1 MTGEE
6 IEIKKENQ
14 VTEKAATGIKNY
26 VQEEKETVGEIE
38 IITGILEIGQET
50 EKHLNVVA
58 EMKEGEADQE
68 VETEIVEKDAEA
80 GIEIMKEIKDQGEKD
95 HDPEKRDEVVQEIEG
110 VAGPE
115 NEEADQ
121 EIVQRMVLKEI
132 NQENVIEKRPI
143 TKKSKDLVDHQVE
156 VEIKRDQTRV
166 HYLPSRVYKTDHAQI
181 VEIMKAL
188 IIKVYLMIMK
198 AINTLKSMIV
208 KKNIDTKVKAL
219 ILI

>member
-1 MTGEE
+1 
-6 IEIKKENQ
+6 
-14 VTEKAATGIKNY
+14 
-26 VQEEKETVGEIE
+26 
-38 IITGILEIGQET
+38 
-50 EKHLNVVA
+50 
-58 EMKEGEADQE
+58 MKEGEADQE

-95 HDPEKRDEVVQEIEG
+95 HDPEKKDEVVQEIEG
-110 VAGPE
+110 VADQE
-115 NEEADQ
+115 NDEADQ

-132 NQENVIEKRPI
+132 NRKNVIEKRPI
-143 TKKSKDLVDHQVE
+143 IKKSKDLVDHQVE
-156 VEIKRDQTRV
+156 VEIKRDQTRD
-166 HYLPSRVYKTDHAQI
+166 HYLPSRAYKTDHAQI

>member
-1 MTGEE
+1 
-6 IEIKKENQ
+6 
-14 VTEKAATGIKNY
+14 
-26 VQEEKETVGEIE
+26 
-38 IITGILEIGQET
+38 
-50 EKHLNVVA
+50 
-58 EMKEGEADQE
+58 MKEGEADQE

-110 VAGPE
+110 VADQE
-115 NEEADQ
+115 NDEADQ

>member
-1 MTGEE
+1 MY
-6 IEIKKENQ
+6 ICWNFSALVSIFIYCHIFQ
-14 VTEKAATGIKNY
+14 L
-26 VQEEKETVGEIE
+26 
-38 IITGILEIGQET
+38 GILEIGQEI

-68 VETEIVEKDAEA
+68 VEREIVEKDAEA

-110 VAGPE
+110 VADQE
-115 NEEADQ
+115 NDEADQ

-132 NQENVIEKRPI
+132 NRKNVIEKRPI
-143 TKKSKDLVDHQVE
+143 IKKSKDLVDHQVE

-166 HYLPSRVYKTDHAQI
+166 HYLPSRAYKTDHAQI
-181 VEIMKAL
+181 VEIKKAL

>member
-1 MTGEE
+1 MS
-6 IEIKKENQ
+6 IFIYCHIFQ
-14 VTEKAATGIKNY
+14 L
-26 VQEEKETVGEIE
+26 
-38 IITGILEIGQET
+38 GILEIGQEI

-58 EMKEGEADQE
+58 EMIEAEADQE
-68 VETEIVEKDAEA
+68 VEIEIVEKDAEA

-95 HDPEKRDEVVQEIEG
+95 HDPEKKDEVVQEIEG

>member
-1 MTGEE
+1 MS
-6 IEIKKENQ
+6 IFIYCHIFQ
-14 VTEKAATGIKNY
+14 L
-26 VQEEKETVGEIE
+26 
-38 IITGILEIGQET
+38 GILEIGQET

-95 HDPEKRDEVVQEIEG
+95 HDPEKKDEVVQEIEG

>member
-1 MTGEE
+1 MS
-6 IEIKKENQ
+6 IFIYCHIFQ
-14 VTEKAATGIKNY
+14 L
-26 VQEEKETVGEIE
+26 
-38 IITGILEIGQET
+38 GILEIGQET

-95 HDPEKRDEVVQEIEG
+95 HDPEKKDEVVQEIEG

-208 KKNIDTKVKAL
+208 KKNIDTKSCNSTHH
-219 ILI
+219 

>member
-95 HDPEKRDEVVQEIEG
+95 HDPEKKDEVVQEIEG

>member
-1 MTGEE
+1 MG
-6 IEIKKENQ
+6 
-14 VTEKAATGIKNY
+14 
-26 VQEEKETVGEIE
+26 
-38 IITGILEIGQET
+38 
-50 EKHLNVVA
+50 
-58 EMKEGEADQE
+58 
-68 VETEIVEKDAEA
+68 
-80 GIEIMKEIKDQGEKD
+80 KEIKDQGEKD
-95 HDPEKRDEVVQEIEG
+95 HDPEKKDEVVQG
-110 VAGPE
+110 
-115 NEEADQ
+115 
-121 EIVQRMVLKEI
+121 MVLKEI